1 MVMDRLLGLETEY
14 AIRFTPADPEHRPT
28 NEAIYDAYAEAVAS
42 LVESRPGLRERELFL
57 ANGGAVHYETQL
69 IALADGL
76 VEGAT
81 PECRGPSSVVLYQRA
96 QDSLLAEATPIAASR
111 LAKAGFGGDL
121 GLLKNCRD
129 ADGHWYGAQ
138 ENYELEI
145 ARGVALAAWRVG
157 LAVLLPVALAG
168 ALLTWVVMI
177 ALIAVVV
184 AGLVLVLAS
193 TLLIG
198 ARRRAQVLGLNKPA
212 LRVIIVISVIL
223 ERAIWEPIV
232 FAFLLLYRALAFRR
246 IRRTILGFLVTR
258 QVFTG
263 AGTLE
268 RDRLALSEKALAV
281 RHRCR
286 LSMGAALAIFDAGNL
301 CKRLP
306 SLLDFKLPAYLGL
319 FRRKQRLQLGLSDS
333 NMAQGAE
340 YLKVATTSLVID
352 MAEAGALDALPEVPG
367 PVRTLHRVARSGD
380 LGFAIAI
387 QRRYLARAQR
397 FVREHATPS
406 LEALDAID
414 RWRETLDALE
424 RDPDELFGTVDWVT
438 KRHLIR
444 TAGRTAAARK
454 KIDLKYH
461 ELGVGYFAQLERAG
475 FAPQLV
481 SEAEALAARR
491 QPPAD
496 TPARARARVM
506 RELIAEAAKVRM
518 TWDHVRVGGGLKGRV
533 IRLDDYR

>member
-14 AIRFTPADPEHRPT
+14 AIRFTPADPDQRPT

-42 LVESRPGLRERELFL
+42 LVDSRPGLRERELFL

-81 PECRGPSSVVLYQRA
+81 PECRGPSSALLYQRA
-96 QDSLLAEATPIAASR
+96 QDSLLAEATPIAAAR
-111 LAKAGFGGDL
+111 LARAGFAGDL

-145 ARGVALAAWRVG
+145 ASGVALAAWRVG

-168 ALLTWVVMI
+168 ALLTWAVMI
-177 ALIAVVV
+177 ALIAVVI
-184 AGLVLVLAS
+184 AGAATVLVA
-193 TLLIG
+193 TWIIG
-198 ARRRAQVLGLNKPA
+198 RGSRAAVMRLHKPA
-212 LRVIIVISVIL
+212 LRTVVVISVIL

-246 IRRTILGFLVTR
+246 VRRAILGFLVTR

-268 RDRLALSEKALAV
+268 RDRLALSEKALAA
-281 RHRCR
+281 RRLCR

-306 SLLDFKLPAYLGL
+306 SLLDFKLPAYFSM
-319 FRRKQRLQLGLSDS
+319 FRRKQRFQIGLSDS

-352 MAEAGALDALPEVPG
+352 MAEAGALDALPEVPR

-397 FVREHATPS
+397 FVREHPTPS

-424 RDPDELFGTVDWVT
+424 RDPDDLFGTIDWVT

-444 TAGRTAAARK
+444 SAGRTAAARK

-481 SEAEALAARR
+481 SDAEALAARR

-518 TWDHVRVGGGLKGRV
+518 TWDHVRVGGGFKGRV